1 MHTRLYVHLLLCC
14 VCWLFITSCLAQEGK
29 DKVESSTNQEL
40 SADERNALLK
50 KIEPKQIEAMN
61 RVGLQLIREL
71 GAQEVSSG
79 KNLLISPYSI
89 SVGMGMA
96 YLGSDGET
104 RREMAEAMGWSGRD
118 DGQLNTTQAALYQL
132 LMHPGSEIEIE
143 IANAV
148 WIKNGVTVEDE
159 YKAKLQQTLEAEFRP
174 LHTQPEQAKDEI
186 NRWVEEH
193 TRGRI
198 PQLMQESPAAE
209 TLMILVNAIAF
220 DGNWTNEFQPEY
232 TKDGDFR
239 LANGST
245 MSVPMM
251 HQSKQFHYTENED
264 WQAIRLPYGDEQMYM
279 LVVLPREGHT
289 LEEIQQQ
296 LEDHPQKLNEPS
308 DFRLVDLSL
317 PRFRAEY
324 GVHLKEAMQQLGI
337 EKAFDPHAA
346 DFTNMIPRGPDW
358 QAYIGQIIHRAVMEV
373 SEQGTVAAASTL
385 LDMRAGSA
393 PPTDRVQMEV
403 NRPFMVAVVD
413 DSTGAWV
420 FAGAIQQPE
429 QVASD

>member
-1 MHTRLYVHLLLCC
+1 M
-14 VCWLFITSCLAQEGK
+14 FITSCSAQEGK

-61 RVGLQLIREL
+61 RLGLQLIREL
-71 GAQEVSSG
+71 GAQKESRA

-89 SVGMGMA
+89 AVAMGMA
-96 YLGSDGET
+96 YLGSEGET
-104 RREMAEAMGWSGRD
+104 RREMAEAMGWSEWD
-118 DGQLNTTQAALYQL
+118 DRQLNTADAALHQL
-132 LMHPGSEIEIE
+132 LMHPGSGIEMQ

-148 WIKNGVTVEDE
+148 WIKNGIKVENE
-159 YKAKLQQTLEAEFRP
+159 YTAKLRQTFEAEMGS
-174 LHTQPEQAKDEI
+174 LHAQPEQAKDEI
-186 NRWVEEH
+186 NRWVEKH
-193 TRGRI
+193 TRGMI
-198 PQLMQESPAAE
+198 PQMMQKPPAAE

-220 DGNWTNEFQPEY
+220 DGNWMNEFQPEH
-232 TKDGDFR
+232 TKDSDFR

-251 HQSKQFHYTENED
+251 HQSEQFHYTENED
-264 WQAIRLPYGDEQMYM
+264 WQAIRLPYGDGQMYM

-296 LEDHPQKLNEPS
+296 LEDHPQKLDETS

-337 EKAFDPHAA
+337 EKAFDPYTA
-346 DFTNMIPRGPDW
+346 DFTKMIPRGPNW

-385 LDMRAGSA
+385 LEMRAGSA
-393 PPTDRVQMEV
+393 PPTDRVKMEV

-413 DSTGAWV
+413 NSTGAWV

-429 QVASD
+429 QVASH

>member
-1 MHTRLYVHLLLCC
+1 M
-14 VCWLFITSCLAQEGK
+14 
-29 DKVESSTNQEL
+29 ESSTNQEL

-50 KIEPKQIEAMN
+50 QIEPKQIEAMN
-61 RVGLQLIREL
+61 RLGMQLIREL
-71 GAQEVSSG
+71 GTQEASRG

-89 SVGMGMA
+89 AAAMGMA
-96 YLGSDGET
+96 YLGSEGET
-104 RREMAEAMGWSGRD
+104 RREMVEALGWSEWEDR
-118 DGQLNTTQAALYQL
+118 QLNTTDAALHQL
-132 LMHPGSEIEIE
+132 LMHPGPGIEMG
-143 IANAV
+143 IASAV
-148 WIKNGVTVEDE
+148 WIKNGVTVDDE
-159 YKAKLQQTLEAEFRP
+159 YKADLQQAFEAEIGP

-186 NRWVEEH
+186 NRWVEKH

-198 PQLMQESPAAE
+198 PQMLHESPAAE

-220 DGNWTNEFQPEY
+220 DGNWTNEFQPEH

-245 MSVPMM
+245 VSVPMM
-251 HQSKQFHYTENED
+251 HQSKQFHYTENEE
-264 WQAIRLPYGDEQMYM
+264 WQAIRLPYGNEQTYM
-279 LVVLPREGHT
+279 LIVLPRDGHT

-296 LEDHPQKLNEPS
+296 LEDHPQKLNEQS

-337 EKAFDPHAA
+337 EKAFDPYTA
-346 DFTNMIPRGPDW
+346 DFTKMIPRGPDW

-373 SEQGTVAAASTL
+373 SEHGTVAAASTL

-393 PPTDRVQMEV
+393 PPTNRVQMEV

-429 QVASD
+429 QVASH

>member
-14 VCWLFITSCLAQEGK
+14 VCWLFITSCSEQEGK
-29 DKVESSTNQEL
+29 DQMESRSNQEL

-61 RVGLQLIREL
+61 RLGMQLIREL
-71 GAQEVSSG
+71 GTQEASRG

-96 YLGSDGET
+96 YLGSEGET
-104 RREMAEAMGWSGRD
+104 RREIAEAMGWSGQD
-118 DGQLNTTQAALYQL
+118 DEQLNITQAALYQL
-132 LMHPGSEIEIE
+132 LTHPGSEIEME

-159 YKAKLQQTLEAEFRP
+159 YKANLRQTFEAEIGS

-186 NRWVEEH
+186 NRWVEKH

-209 TLMILVNAIAF
+209 TLMILVNAIVF

-251 HQSKQFHYTENED
+251 HQSKQFHYSENED
-264 WQAIRLPYGDEQMYM
+264 WQAIRLPYGDGQMYM
-279 LVVLPREGHT
+279 LVVLPREGRT
-289 LEEIQQQ
+289 LEEIQQK
-296 LEDHPQKLNEPS
+296 LEDHPQKLDETS
-308 DFRLVDLSL
+308 DFRLVELSL
-317 PRFRAEY
+317 PRFRDEY

-337 EKAFDPHAA
+337 EKAFDPYAA
-346 DFTNMIPRGPDW
+346 DFTKMIPRGPDW

-429 QVASD
+429 QVTPH

>member
-1 MHTRLYVHLLLCC
+1 MHARFYLHLLLCC
-14 VCWLFITSCLAQEGK
+14 VCWLFITSCSEQEGK
-29 DKVESSTNQEL
+29 NKMESSSNQEL
-40 SADERNALLK
+40 SADKRNALLK

-61 RVGLQLIREL
+61 RLGMQLIREL
-71 GAQEVSSG
+71 GAQEASSG

-96 YLGSDGET
+96 YLGSEGET

-118 DGQLNTTQAALYQL
+118 DGQLNTTEAALYQL
-132 LMHPGSEIEIE
+132 LTHPGSEIEIE

-159 YKAKLQQTLEAEFRP
+159 YQANLQQAFEAEIGP
-174 LHTQPEQAKDEI
+174 LHVQPEHAKDEI

-198 PQLMQESPAAE
+198 PQLMQESPAVE

-232 TKDGDFR
+232 TRDGDFR

-264 WQAIRLPYGDEQMYM
+264 WQAIRLPYGDGQMYM
-279 LVVLPREGHT
+279 LVVLPREGQT

-296 LEDHPQKLNEPS
+296 LEDHPQKLNETS

-324 GVHLKEAMQQLGI
+324 GIHLKEAMQQLGM
-337 EKAFDPHAA
+337 EKAFDPYTA
-346 DFTNMIPRGPDW
+346 DFTKMIPRGPDW

-373 SEQGTVAAASTL
+373 REQGTVAAASTL

-393 PPTDRVQMEV
+393 PPTDRVKMEV

-420 FAGAIQQPE
+420 FAGVIQQPE
-429 QVASD
+429 QVASH

>member
-14 VCWLFITSCLAQEGK
+14 VCWLFITSCSAQEGK

-61 RVGLQLIREL
+61 RLGLQLIREL
-71 GAQEVSSG
+71 GAQEASSG

-89 SVGMGMA
+89 AVGMGMA
-96 YLGSDGET
+96 YLGSEGET
-104 RREMAEAMGWSGRD
+104 RREMAEVMGWSGRD

-132 LMHPGSEIEIE
+132 LIHPGSEIEIE

-159 YKAKLQQTLEAEFRP
+159 YKAKLQQAFEAEIGS

-324 GVHLKEAMQQLGI
+324 GVHLKEAMRQLGI

-413 DSTGAWV
+413 DSTGVWV

>member
-14 VCWLFITSCLAQEGK
+14 VCWLFITSCSAQEGK

-40 SADERNALLK
+40 SAEERNALLK
-50 KIEPKQIEAMN
+50 KIEPKQIQAMN
-61 RVGLQLIREL
+61 RLGLQLIREL
-71 GAQEVSSG
+71 GAQKESRA

-89 SVGMGMA
+89 AV
-96 YLGSDGET
+96 
-104 RREMAEAMGWSGRD
+104 AMGWSEWD
-118 DGQLNTTQAALYQL
+118 DRQLNTADAALHQL
-132 LMHPGSEIEIE
+132 LMHPGSGIEMQ

-148 WIKNGVTVEDE
+148 WIKNGIKVENE
-159 YKAKLQQTLEAEFRP
+159 YKAKLRQTFEAEMGS
-174 LHTQPEQAKDEI
+174 LHAQPEQAKDEI
-186 NRWVEEH
+186 NRWVEKH
-193 TRGRI
+193 TRGMI
-198 PQLMQESPAAE
+198 PQMMQKPPAAE

-220 DGNWTNEFQPEY
+220 DGNWMNEFQPEH
-232 TKDGDFR
+232 TKDSDFR

-251 HQSKQFHYTENED
+251 HQSEQFHYTENED
-264 WQAIRLPYGDEQMYM
+264 WQAIRLPYGDGQMYM

-296 LEDHPQKLNEPS
+296 LEDHPQKLDETS

-337 EKAFDPHAA
+337 EKAFDPYAA
-346 DFTNMIPRGPDW
+346 DFTKMIPRGPDW
-358 QAYIGQIIHRAVMEV
+358 QAHIGQIIHRAVMEV

-385 LDMRAGSA
+385 LEMRAGSA
-393 PPTDRVQMEV
+393 PPTDRVKMEF
-403 NRPFMVAVVD
+403 NRPFMVALVE

-429 QVASD
+429 QVASH